1 MLTLFSSLGVIMSL
15 DDFYVASS
23 GLAAME
29 TTLYV
34 YNKELFKDNAVS
46 GKRRCSL
53 KSSSRC
59 WLLVKFLPVHVEL
72 SFRGRR

>member
-46 GKRRCSL
+46 GKRKGPLDSL
-53 KSSSRC
+53 SRC
-59 WLLVKFLPVHVEL
+59 RLLLKLFPGFGE
-72 SFRGRR
+72 RRLG

>member
-34 YNKELFKDNAVS
+34 YNKELFKDNAIS
-46 GKRRCSL
+46 GK
-53 KSSSRC
+53 
-59 WLLVKFLPVHVEL
+59 
-72 SFRGRR
+72 